1 MQYAAYVGNVEALGF
16 LLERGAD
23 CDAARSCE
31 QLAGM
36 QGHDAAV
43 KFLGRR
49 VAQAAKRAKRQ
60 ARKRANKGQRRQAA
74 AEEGAADEQPPGAAG
89 GGGAEE
95 GAAAAAGTTWGQ
107 IRALYAA
114 NNPTKLAGIEEIMA
128 KYDSKAKEEAL
139 LRALQEKYGAEL

>member
-49 VAQAAKRAKRQ
+49 AAQAAKRAKRQ
-60 ARKRANKGQRRQAA
+60 ARKRANKGQGRQAA
-74 AEEGAADEQPPGAAG
+74 AEAEQPPGAAG

-95 GAAAAAGTTWGQ
+95 GAAAASTTWGR
-107 IRALYAA
+107 IRALYTAH
-114 NNPTKLAGIEEIMA
+114 NPTKLAGIEGIMA

>member
-1 MQYAAYVGNVEALGF
+1 MLRQLIDVAKVDLHATESKGFTAVQVMASPSPHPLMSSPCHHASPAVQYAAYVGNVEALGF

-49 VAQAAKRAKRQ
+49 AAQAAKRAKRQ
-60 ARKRANKGQRRQAA
+60 ARKRANKGQGRQAA
-74 AEEGAADEQPPGAAG
+74 AEAEQPPGAAG
-89 GGGAEE
+89 
-95 GAAAAAGTTWGQ
+95 
-107 IRALYAA
+107 
-114 NNPTKLAGIEEIMA
+114 KFGIA
-128 KYDSKAKEEAL
+128 W
-139 LRALQEKYGAEL
+139 